1 MGRNAAFGCLG
12 AAILVLA
19 LLVLGGYFLVVRP
32 VQSFLQGF
40 QAPFAQNGQP
50 GGQQTPA
57 PRADVRLT
65 RDQVQDFVR
74 VRRDIRAAVGQDFA
88 QYENLY
94 RDFVAGQAPTTLE
107 LVALLRSSG
116 AVITR
121 ARTAQQAAL
130 TREGLS
136 AGEYANVRREV
147 NRTLGVPEIDL
158 QTAARS
164 IQSFQLPNFDQVVP
178 PPNPANR
185 RLIEPFLNE
194 LRPTAPLGVLG
205 L

>member
-1 MGRNAAFGCLG
+1 MSRNAAFGCLG
-12 AAILVLA
+12 AAVLVLV

-32 VQSFLQGF
+32 IQSFLQGF
-40 QAPFAQNGQP
+40 QAPFAQNGQQNRQP
-50 GGQQTPA
+50 PA

-65 RDQVQDFVR
+65 REQVQDFVR

-94 RDFVAGQAPTTLE
+94 RDFVAGQPPTTLE
-107 LVALLRSSG
+107 LVALLRNSG

-130 TREGLS
+130 TREGLTT
-136 AGEYANVRREV
+136 GEYANVRREV